1 MELPVPNGTGSVRYI
16 MSKNRKIEIVRR
28 IDLEVCKI
36 KTLNK
41 TREERY
47 LELKEKLKIL
57 IKEESYN
64 KIETARILKE
74 INESK
79 YYALDGYKSFTAFI
93 KSYKIA
99 KTSIYRYI
107 KLVTGIDSGKIDY
120 DLILSRGVDYA
131 IKVLEN
137 NSIIS
142 KSNVNPL
149 RPLRF
154 QLDDEESFHFYKSNT
169 KFASFLLKEIYK
181 NEKDFFNKMRDR
193 YNTLKVQ

>member
-1 MELPVPNGTGSVRYI
+1 MELFVPNGTVRYE

-28 IDLEVCKI
+28 IDLEVNSVKN
-36 KTLNK
+36 LNK

-99 KTSIYRYI
+99 KTSVYRYI
-107 KLVTGIDSGKIDY
+107 KLVSGIDSGKIDY
-120 DLILSRGVDYA
+120 DLILNRGIDYA
-131 IKVLEN
+131 IKILESN
-137 NSIIS
+137 NIIS

-169 KFASFLLKEIYK
+169 KFASFLLKEIFK
-181 NEKDFFNKMRDR
+181 NEKSFFDKMLDR
-193 YNTLKVQ
+193 YNNLKVK

>member
-1 MELPVPNGTGSVRYI
+1 MELLVPFGTGLMRYA
-16 MSKNRKIEIVRR
+16 MNKNRKIEIVKR
-28 IDLEVCKI
+28 IDLETCNF

-64 KIETARILKE
+64 KIETARVLKE

-107 KLVTGIDSGKIDY
+107 KLVIGIDSGKIDY
-120 DLILSRGVDYA
+120 DLILSKGVDYA

-137 NSIIS
+137 NNVIS
-142 KSNVNPL
+142 ENNVNSLKLL
-149 RPLRF
+149 RL
-154 QLDDEESFHFYKSNT
+154 QLDDEESFYFYKSNT

-181 NEKDFFNKMRDR
+181 NEKDFFNKMHDK
-193 YNTLKVQ
+193 YDSLKVQ

>member
-1 MELPVPNGTGSVRYI
+1 MELFVPNGTVRYK
-16 MSKNRKIEIVRR
+16 MSKNRKIEIVKR
-28 IDLEVCKI
+28 IDLEVNSVKN
-36 KTLNK
+36 LNK

-99 KTSIYRYI
+99 KTSVYRYI
-107 KLVTGIDSGKIDY
+107 KLVSGIDSGKIDY
-120 DLILSRGVDYA
+120 DLILNRGIDYA
-131 IKVLEN
+131 IKILESN
-137 NSIIS
+137 NIIS

-154 QLDDEESFHFYKSNT
+154 QLDDEECFHFYKSNT
-169 KFASFLLKEIYK
+169 KFASFLLKEIFK
-181 NEKDFFNKMRDR
+181 NEKSFFDKMLDR
-193 YNTLKVQ
+193 YNNLKVK

>member
-1 MELPVPNGTGSVRYI
+1 
-16 MSKNRKIEIVRR
+16 MSKGKKIEIVRR
-28 IDLEVCKI
+28 VDLDACEVR
-36 KTLNK
+36 TLNQ

-47 LELKEKLKIL
+47 LKLKEKLKIL

-79 YYALDGYKSFTAFI
+79 YYALDGYKSFTGFI

-99 KTSIYRYI
+99 KTSVYRYI

-120 DLILSRGVDYA
+120 DMILHRGVDYA
-131 IKVLEN
+131 IRVLEN
-137 NSIIS
+137 SNIID
-142 KSNVNPL
+142 KSNVNSL
-149 RPLRF
+149 KPLRF
-154 QLDDEESFHFYKSNT
+154 QLDDEESFLFYKSNI

-181 NEKDFFNKMRDR
+181 NEREVFHKMQDR
-193 YNTLKVQ
+193 YNKLRGRN

>member
-1 MELPVPNGTGSVRYI
+1 

-28 IDLEVCKI
+28 IDLEVNSVKN
-36 KTLNK
+36 LNK

-99 KTSIYRYI
+99 KTSVYRYI
-107 KLVTGIDSGKIDY
+107 KLVSGIDSGKIDY
-120 DLILSRGVDYA
+120 DLILNRGIDYA
-131 IKVLEN
+131 IKILESN
-137 NSIIS
+137 NIIS

-169 KFASFLLKEIYK
+169 KFASFLLKEIFK
-181 NEKDFFNKMRDR
+181 NEKSFFDKMLDR
-193 YNTLKVQ
+193 YNNLKVK

>member
-1 MELPVPNGTGSVRYI
+1 MELLVPFGYK
-16 MSKNRKIEIVRR
+16 MNRNKKIEIVRR
-28 IDLEVCKI
+28 IDIENFPLNP
-36 KTLNK
+36 LNK

-47 LELKEKLKIL
+47 SALKEKLKIL

-93 KSYKIA
+93 KSYNIA

-107 KLVTGIDSGKIDY
+107 KLVIGIDSGKIDHN
-120 DLILSRGVDYA
+120 LILSKGVDYA

-137 NSIIS
+137 NNEII
-142 KSNVNPL
+142 KNNVNIL
-149 RPLRF
+149 KSLKI
-154 QLDDEESFHFYKSNT
+154 QLDNEEILDFYKSNI

-181 NEKDFFNKMRDR
+181 NEKDFFNKMLEKF
-193 YNTLKVQ
+193 NNLKIR

>member
-1 MELPVPNGTGSVRYI
+1 M
-16 MSKNRKIEIVRR
+16 NRNKKIEIVRR
-28 IDLEVCKI
+28 IDIENFPLNP
-36 KTLNK
+36 LNK

-47 LELKEKLKIL
+47 SALKEKLKIL

-93 KSYKIA
+93 KSYNIA

-107 KLVTGIDSGKIDY
+107 KLVIGIDSGKIDHN
-120 DLILSRGVDYA
+120 LILSKGVDYA

-137 NSIIS
+137 NNEII
-142 KSNVNPL
+142 KNNVNIL
-149 RPLRF
+149 KSLKI
-154 QLDDEESFHFYKSNT
+154 QLDNEEILDFYKSNI

-181 NEKDFFNKMRDR
+181 NEKDFFNKMLEKF
-193 YNTLKVQ
+193 NNLKIR

>member
-1 MELPVPNGTGSVRYI
+1 MK
-16 MSKNRKIEIVRR
+16 KNKKIEIVRR
-28 IDLEVCKI
+28 IDLEINSTKD
-36 KTLNK
+36 LNK
-41 TREERY
+41 TREGRY

-99 KTSIYRYI
+99 KTSVYRYI
-107 KLVTGIDSGKIDY
+107 KLVSGIDSGKIDY
-120 DLILSRGVDYA
+120 DLILNRGVDYA
-131 IKVLEN
+131 IKILEN
-137 NSIIS
+137 SNIIN
-142 KSNVNPL
+142 KSNINPL

-154 QLDDEESFHFYKSNT
+154 QLDDEESFYFYKSNI

-181 NEKDFFNKMRDR
+181 NEKNFFNKMWDR
-193 YNTLKVQ
+193 YKTIKV